1 MAPSQ
6 DNDGALTD
14 LSRALKKKSSGAA
27 TKNPRKKFSARAL
40 STDAIKHAPPATP
53 GDYESMPA
61 AAEPIHQ
68 GEQQA
73 GDNKRD
79 ENANTPAELAVI
91 DFGHMHEVLKH
102 MNRRNGDDR
111 GHQL

>member
-6 DNDGALTD
+6 NNDGALTD
-14 LSRALKKKSSGAA
+14 LSRALKKILWCPPQKTRA
-27 TKNPRKKFSARAL
+27 KKFSAWAL
-40 STDAIKHAPPATP
+40 SRDAIKDAPPATP

-61 AAEPIHQ
+61 ATEPIHQ

-73 GDNKRD
+73 GDDKRD
-79 ENANTPAELAVI
+79 ENANTPAELTVV